1 MLINMTKVALAGA
14 LVVGA
19 ASVALAGNDSS
30 GEYKGGALFGPM
42 PGQVFHYARPGVPS
56 ATGAFAYVPGHGR
69 VVVRAPNLRAEYPT
83 APWEE
88 Y

>member
-1 MLINMTKVALAGA
+1 MSGKKSLIALSAALALGA
-14 LVVGA
+14 FGA
-19 ASVALAGNDSS
+19 ASAQANDSS

-42 PGQVFHYARPGVPS
+42 PGQVFHYARPGVPG
-56 ATGAFAYVPGHGR
+56 AGAFAYVPGHGR
-69 VVVRAPNLRAEYPT
+69 VVVGAPNLRDEYPT

>member
-1 MLINMTKVALAGA
+1 MLTKTKAVLAAALIVGTASAALA
-14 LVVGA
+14 
-19 ASVALAGNDSS
+19 NDSS

-42 PGQVFHYARPGVPS
+42 PGQVFHYARRGVPS
-56 ATGAFAYVPGHGR
+56 AAGAFAYVPGHGR

-83 APWEE
+83 APWDE